1 MKNPVEQIEDIM
13 KGVSAIKEKL
23 NSHDEKLNTVED
35 VKKSFDGLDFEMLKK
50 ASEDVAKMTEE
61 SQKAQLKQK
70 EVEKEIAELKKELY
84 RVPGSTPG
92 VNDVF
97 KKYQDAYK
105 TYLHKGIEIDQS
117 LCDEFQSAC
126 VEKNYHQEP
135 EWRKVDI
142 LNGLRMGIN
151 SDLGKYLTQ
160 DFSLAR
166 NGWLGNQNVGQKD
179 LVGGINPQ
187 GGYWITPER
196 RTDFT
201 VSRTFES
208 SPIRQIANV
217 MSTVNRL
224 VEIIVDDNEADSGG
238 WVGEAEVRPVTET
251 AKIGALQIFAHEQFA
266 QPKSTRNMIDDAGFD
281 LESWVQT
288 KTRDIMT
295 RTENTAFVS
304 GDGSKKPKGFL
315 SLPAWTTPGTYQRN
329 AIEQRN
335 SGSAGNFT
343 FDSVVNLQ
351 NDLKEV
357 YQPRGVFLTKRKN
370 FSDILLLKDSQ
381 GRSLWDFEL
390 LRKGADLTLLG
401 KPVMFAD
408 DIQATAADALAMVY
422 GDFSV
427 GYTIVD
433 RLGFTLIR
441 DELTDKPNVKFYTI
455 KRVGGDVTNFEAI
468 KILKLSA

>member
-1 MKNPVEQIEDIM
+1 MDPVKQIEDIM

-61 SQKAQLKQK
+61 SQKTQLKQK

-84 RVPGSTPG
+84 RVPNGGASE
-92 VNDVF
+92 NEIF
-97 KKYQDAYK
+97 KKYRNAYK
-105 TYLHKGIEIDQS
+105 DYLYKGVDISKEI
-117 LCDEFQSAC
+117 CEEFQKSC
-126 VEKNYHQEP
+126 VQRDYADEP
-135 EWRKVDI
+135 EWRQEEV
-142 LNGLRMGIN
+142 LRGVKSNIN
-151 SDLGKYLTQ
+151 SLKGDYLGA
-160 DFSLAR
+160 DFSLVK
-166 NGWLGNQNVGQKD
+166 NGWLGGQTVGTKE

-187 GGYWITPER
+187 GGYWLQPER
-196 RTDFT
+196 RTDIT
-201 VSRTFES
+201 VDQMFET
-208 SPIRQIANV
+208 SPIRSVARVIN
-217 MSTVNRL
+217 TVNREI
-224 VEIIVDDNEADSGG
+224 EIIVDDNESISGG
-238 WVGEAEVRPVTET
+238 WVGETET
-251 AKIGALQIFAHEQFA
+251 RPETGTADIGQLSIFAHEQFA
-266 QPKSTRNMIDDAGFD
+266 QPTATRNMLDDAGFD
-281 LESWVQT
+281 LEAWVQS
-288 KTRDIMT
+288 KSRDIMT

-315 SLPAWTTPGTYQRN
+315 SFPAWSSPGVYERS

-335 SGSAGNFT
+335 SGSNGNFT
-343 FDSVVNLQ
+343 FDSIVKLQ

-357 YQPRGVFLTKRKN
+357 YQPRSVFLTKRAS
-370 FSDILLLKDSQ
+370 FSDILLLKDLE

-390 LRKGADLTLLG
+390 LRQGAQLSLLG

-408 DIQATAADALAMVY
+408 DMQAVATDALALIY

-441 DELTDKPNVKFYTI
+441 DELTLKPFIKFYTI
-455 KRVGGDVTNFEAI
+455 KRVGGTVTNFES
-468 KILKLSA
+468 LKLLKLTA